1 MKTYV
6 LLDTSYPI
14 NNRNQKIIDSL
25 KKWDSSIIVNV
36 ITWDREHKCENPP
49 SNYYLYDK
57 IAKYGNH
64 LQKFLR
70 LKGYKDFIKRKLNQ
84 LKPDVIIASHWD
96 TLILVPQLDRKSQ
109 KLIYENLDIPTGS
122 FFIRNLIKCFE
133 WRALKNVDLILH
145 ASRFYVDLY
154 SQKVPQIILENKPNF
169 VNLDMPNYKPN
180 RSIRV
185 SYIGTIRYFEVLINL
200 IDAIRDNTNLELTF
214 FGSGPDYDKCVSYAK
229 NMSNVKFY
237 GAYSYGDIKKFYSQT
252 DILWAAYPNKDFNV
266 KYAISNKFHESLCLA
281 IPCIYSDKTCLGEY
295 VSRNKIGLIVNPYSV
310 ESIKNLFQFISEKNL
325 YDIHENLL
333 KYKLGVSSWEADFK
347 QLELFLSK
355 KHIEYK
361 NGIDYNA
368 VL

>member
-49 SNYYLYDK
+49 LNYYLYDK
-57 IAKYGNH
+57 IAKYGNRW
-64 LQKFLR
+64 QKFLR
-70 LKGYKDFIKRKLNQ
+70 LKGYKDFIKIKLNQ

-96 TLILVPQLDRKSQ
+96 TLILVPRLDRKSQ

-122 FFIRNLIKCFE
+122 FFVRNLIKCFE
-133 WRALKNVDLILH
+133 GRALKNVDLILH

-169 VNLDMPNYKPN
+169 ANLDMPNYKLN
-180 RSIRV
+180 RPIRV

-200 IDAIRDNTNLELTF
+200 IDAIRDNTNLELNF
-214 FGSGPDYDKCVSYAK
+214 FGSGPDYDRCVFYAK
-229 NMSNVKFY
+229 NISNVKFY

-252 DILWAAYPNKDFNV
+252 EILWAAYPNKDFNV
-266 KYAISNKFHESLCLA
+266 KYAISNKFHESLSLA

-310 ESIKNLFQFISEKNL
+310 ESIKKLFQFISEKNL

-333 KYKLGVSSWEADFK
+333 KYKSGVSSWDDDFK